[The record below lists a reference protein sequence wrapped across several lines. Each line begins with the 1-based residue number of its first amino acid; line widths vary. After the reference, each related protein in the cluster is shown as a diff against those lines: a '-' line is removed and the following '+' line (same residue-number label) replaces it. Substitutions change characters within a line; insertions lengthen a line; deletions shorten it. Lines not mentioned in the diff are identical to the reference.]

1 MTSHSQSSH
10 AVAVLR
16 TIDSIVQERVL
27 VFGSLPPQGRDID
40 LLVHSTDEAAI
51 VSKLRDEGFLE
62 FEREWVLFS
71 DCSVCKIDLVQTE
84 AWNLPSG
91 ELGALFSEGRAL
103 KSVSN
108 VVEPSAHH
116 TLLILARKL
125 ARHRHLD
132 PKYRRRIDAALQ
144 VEPRAWQLAHGRA
157 TLWRASTTLKHLE
170 ALYNDQKRFRPSIRM
185 RRPRRTRI
193 ISLSGLDGAGKSS
206 QAELLRD
213 TLGKLGLETVVE
225 WTPARVVSLDFLTN
239 PARRLLRHGPRSRL
253 PDRINPDLRPSDYSA
268 VVTHTWVAIASVA
281 TAISLWLA
289 VWRHLGRGRVVI
301 CDRYTL
307 DFAVFLLYR
316 HGANANL
323 RFQTWLL
330 KTMSPN
336 VLCSYLLDVTPEVA
350 FERKADEYSPSE
362 LRRQSE
368 LYRLESVRFNVRRVD
383 GEQPPE
389 AVCAEVASN
398 AWHRLKRRSTTA

>member
-1 MTSHSQSSH
+1 M
-10 AVAVLR
+10 
-16 TIDSIVQERVL
+16 
-27 VFGSLPPQGRDID
+27 
-40 LLVHSTDEAAI
+40 
-51 VSKLRDEGFLE
+51 E
-62 FEREWVLFS
+62 FEREWVLFT

-91 ELGALFSEGRAL
+91 ELEALFFEGRTL

-108 VVEPSAHH
+108 IVEPSPHH

-125 ARHRHLD
+125 ARHKRLD

-144 VEPRAWQLAHGRA
+144 EEPKAWQLAHGRA
-157 TLWRASTTLKHLE
+157 TLWRASTALKSLE
-170 ALYNDQKRFRPSIRM
+170 AMYNDQQHFRPSKRI
-185 RRPRRTRI
+185 RRPSRTRI
-193 ISLSGLDGAGKSS
+193 ISLSGVDGSGKSS
-206 QAELLRD
+206 QAQFLRE
-213 TLGKLGLETVVE
+213 TLDRLGFEAVVE
-225 WTPARVVSLDFLTN
+225 WTPARVVSLDFLTS
-239 PARRLLRHGPRSRL
+239 PARRLLRLGPRSQL
-253 PDRINPDLRPSDYSA
+253 PGRINPDLRPSSYSP

-316 HGANANL
+316 HGAKANL
-323 RFQTWLL
+323 RFQAWLL
-330 KTMSPN
+330 RTLSPN
-336 VLCSYLLDVTPEVA
+336 ALCSHLLDVRPEVA
-350 FERKADEYSPSE
+350 FERKADEYSLSE

-368 LYRLESVRFNVRRVD
+368 LYRLESVRFRVRRVD

-389 AVCAEVASN
+389 AVCAEIASN
-398 AWHRLKRRSTTA
+398 TWHRLKRRSTTA

>member
-1 MTSHSQSSH
+1 MTSHTQSSN

-27 VFGSLPPQGRDID
+27 VFGALPPRGRDVD

-51 VSKLRDEGFLE
+51 ASKLRDEGFLE
-62 FEREWVLFS
+62 FEREWVLFT

-91 ELGALFSEGRAL
+91 ELEALFFEGRTL

-108 VVEPSAHH
+108 IVEPSPHH

-125 ARHRHLD
+125 ARHKRLD

-144 VEPRAWQLAHGRA
+144 EEPKAWQLAHGRA
-157 TLWRASTTLKHLE
+157 TLWRASTALKSLE
-170 ALYNDQKRFRPSIRM
+170 AMYNDQQHFRPSKRI
-185 RRPRRTRI
+185 RRPSRTRI
-193 ISLSGLDGAGKSS
+193 ISLSGVDGSGKSS
-206 QAELLRD
+206 QAQFLRE
-213 TLGKLGLETVVE
+213 TLDRLGFEAVVE

-239 PARRLLRHGPRSRL
+239 PARRLLRLGPRSQL
-253 PDRINPDLRPSDYSA
+253 PGRINPDLRPSSYSP

-307 DFAVFLLYR
+307 DFAVFLLVSPR
-316 HGANANL
+316 SEGKLAVSGVAVENAVAE
-323 RFQTWLL
+323 RPLL
-330 KTMSPN
+330 
-336 VLCSYLLDVTPEVA
+336 
-350 FERKADEYSPSE
+350 
-362 LRRQSE
+362 
-368 LYRLESVRFNVRRVD
+368 
-383 GEQPPE
+383 PPP
-389 AVCAEVASN
+389 
-398 AWHRLKRRSTTA
+398 